1 MGNISEN
8 LLRAV
13 EKVLDIKLY
22 DDQMNYLLNDGDYW
36 FGGRRS
42 GKTTAYCIKLALSDE
57 QPLDMSAPYE
67 WCDEDCGSPTSKRR
81 YSIWFRDHFLDI
93 WTALRDAGF
102 KVRDI
107 KRKR

>member
-22 DDQMNYLLNDGDYW
+22 NEQKNYLLNDGDYW
-36 FGGRRS
+36 FGGRQS
-42 GKTTAYCIKLALSDE
+42 GKTTAYCIKLALSDGP
-57 QPLDMSAPYE
+57 PLDMSVSYK
-67 WCDEDCGSPTSKRR
+67 WCDNDCGTPTNKRR
-81 YSIWFRDHFLDI
+81 YSDWFRGCFLDI
-93 WTALRDAGF
+93 WTRLKDAGF
-102 KVRDI
+102 MVRDI